1 MLRPNSICANDP
13 LDHGKENGGILQCA
27 CAQCPF
33 VTVQTSPSI
42 TTVAIASQ
50 NIAENFGA
58 AVSQNE
64 WTLTIASQ
72 AITENAG
79 VTVTQGAATGT
90 LRTELSGG
98 ASTSVVVSVAA
109 GKYVCCICALSK

>member
-50 NIAENFGA
+50 NIAENFGV

-79 VTVTQGAATGT
+79 VTVTQGTATGT
-90 LRTELSGG
+90 LKTELSG

-109 GKYVCCICALSK
+109 GKYVCCICTLYK